1 MLKPNNPL
9 VSSEYFP
16 CIIAIMLSIL
26 ARILF
31 IMAYGVFG
39 PDRLHNCLRLHD
51 TGFVMS
57 RLRLFVVHYSYCSAV
72 IAFLALQCYP
82 AVAFFVMLIV
92 YRSKLIGNNHHRD
105 QQRPLLNPHPSRD
118 HS

>member
-57 RLRLFVVHYSYCSAV
+57 RLRFFCRPLFVLLCRYCFSS
-72 IAFLALQCYP
+72 IAMLSCRR
-82 AVAFFVMLIV
+82 FFVMLIV
-92 YRSKLIGNNHHRD
+92 YRSK
-105 QQRPLLNPHPSRD
+105 
-118 HS
+118 